1 MNAYCLTLNDTNIVI
16 EKKDIKHL
24 HVSVCPPDGF
34 VRVSCPLTLNDESLR
49 LSLIKRLPWIKEQQQ
64 NFLNQNRQSQR
75 GMLERESHYLFG
87 KRYLLKIE
95 HTTKKHF
102 VLQIP
107 KYLILHVHQKTSL
120 EKRLKVLENYYRQ
133 VLREKYKPASTSM
146 KKS

>member
-1 MNAYCLTLNDTNIVI
+1 MNAYCLTLNDTDIII

-24 HVSVCPPDGF
+24 HISVCPPDGF
-34 VRVSCPLTLNDESLR
+34 VRVSCPLALNDESLR

-95 HTTKKHF
+95 HTTKNISSSKA
-102 VLQIP
+102 LNI
-107 KYLILHVHQKTSL
+107 
-120 EKRLKVLENYYRQ
+120 
-133 VLREKYKPASTSM
+133 
-146 KKS
+146 